1 MTQYEPRVIKI
12 KKTLYPDLELSRDDW
27 KYGDIPDK
35 YGDTD
40 IRYNKIF
47 KCKLQSSYKCDLCN
61 KEYNNSIS
69 YYNNEINQHRCLN
82 CLTDNATYDNYD
94 VFFVT
99 DSIDQSVVP
108 LINKKFKENMTRIT
122 NEESTLLKC
131 SKCNLE
137 KTSKFFFL
145 TNQGNGSIYCFM
157 CYLHMQSSDFSK
169 SKVTTN
175 PLKKSSGT
183 SRKSARGSAKKS
195 KRRSRN
201 STGLSRKSDRG
212 SEKSPKKSPKRVKF

>member
-61 KEYNNSIS
+61 KQYNNSIS
-69 YYNNEINQHRCLN
+69 YYNKEINQHRCLN
-82 CLTDNATYDNYD
+82 CLTDNANYDDYD

-99 DSIDQSVVP
+99 ESIDQSVVP
-108 LINKKFKENMTRIT
+108 WINKKFKENMTRVK
-122 NEESTLLKC
+122 NEESLQLKC

-137 KTSKFFFL
+137 KTSKFFFT
-145 TNQGNGSIYCFM
+145 TNQGNDSIYCFM
-157 CYLHMQSSDFSK
+157 CYLHMPSSDFSK

-175 PLKKSSGT
+175 APKKSSGT

-195 KRRSRN
+195 KRRSKK
-201 STGLSRKSDRG
+201 SSGLSR
-212 SEKSPKKSPKRVKF
+212 KSPKRVKF